1 MPNILNLTITSLKVK
16 ADKLP
21 PKFIKYRNYKIFY
34 NEAFN
39 NRPQIF

>member
-1 MPNILNLTITSLKVK
+1 MSNIHNLIITSLKVK

-21 PKFIKYRNYKIFY
+21 PKFIKYRDYKIFD